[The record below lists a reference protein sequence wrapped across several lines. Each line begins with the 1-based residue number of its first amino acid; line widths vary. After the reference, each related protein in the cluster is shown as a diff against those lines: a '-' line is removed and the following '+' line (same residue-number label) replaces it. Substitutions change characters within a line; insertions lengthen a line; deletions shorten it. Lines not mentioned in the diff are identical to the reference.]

1 MKYILDKS
9 KIPNVEG
16 KERRGR
22 GGKESGEMQEIERIN
37 VWEED

>member
-9 KIPNVEG
+9 KIPNVEV

-22 GGKESGEMQEIERIN
+22 EGKESGEMQKIERILK
-37 VWEED
+37 E